1 MLLCAAP
8 ACALE
13 TFKRE
18 LDFDPGGRVVVEI
31 VAGSI
36 TVTGSDEAKV
46 LIEGTRDENSG
57 EFSIERDGKVLYIED
72 HRFGEGAGSDDS
84 TLVIR
89 MPHGSTLEAAVVA
102 GQIDVRD
109 FKGVVEAEAV
119 SGDVNILC
127 SCERIDAASV
137 SGSVTVRSGAPVT
150 RGEFESVSGD
160 VIVEIPLA
168 RGGNLDVESVSGR
181 VRLAIAG
188 EINAR
193 VGVETGPGGDID
205 NGFSDQRA
213 DRERYSGSESL
224 ELRLGDGSGSIDVSV
239 VSGTVTLEK
248 K

>member
-46 LIEGTRDENSG
+46 VIEGTRDENSG

-89 MPHGSTLEAAVVA
+89 MPHDSTLEAAVVA

-109 FKGVVEAEAV
+109 FNGVVEAEAV
-119 SGDVNILC
+119 SGDVNIQC
-127 SCERIDAASV
+127 GCERIDAASV
-137 SGSVTVRSGAPVT
+137 SGSVTVRSSAPVT

-160 VIVEIPLA
+160 VIVEMPLA
-168 RGGNLDVESVSGR
+168 KGGNLDVESVSGR

-205 NGFSDQRA
+205 NGFSEQRA

-224 ELRLGDGSGSIDVSV
+224 ELRLGDGSGSIDISV

>member
-8 ACALE
+8 AGAVE
-13 TFKRE
+13 TFKHQLE
-18 LDFDPGGRVVVEI
+18 FDAGGRVVVEI
-31 VAGSI
+31 VMGSI
-36 TVTGSDEAKV
+36 TITGSDEPGV
-46 LIEGTRDENSG
+46 VIEGTRDEESG
-57 EFSIERDGKVLYIED
+57 EFAVEHDGKVLYIED
-72 HRFGEGAGSDDS
+72 HRFGERAGSSDS
-84 TLVIR
+84 NLVIR
-89 MPHGSTLEAAVVA
+89 MPHGSTLEAAVVG

-109 FKGVVEAEAV
+109 FNGVVEAEAV
-119 SGDVNILC
+119 SGDVNIQC
-127 SCERIDAASV
+127 GCERIDAESV
-137 SGSVTVRSGAPVT
+137 SGSVTVRSSTPVS

-160 VIVEIPLA
+160 VTVEVPLA

-181 VRLAIAG
+181 VRLAIEG

-205 NGFSDQRA
+205 NGLSEQRA

-224 ELRLGDGSGSIDVSV
+224 ELRLGDGSGSIDISV